1 MSMLRKLLGDFQA
14 AYGERWK
21 GVKEDYGAKLPELE
35 EMLRQYQDPAAVD
48 KLMKVDRQL
57 AETKEVLHKT
67 VEAVLARGEK
77 LDDLITKSD
86 QLSSQSKLFYRQARK
101 TNSCCVVM

>member
-1 MSMLRKLLGDFQA
+1 MLRKVLGDYQA
-14 AYGERWK
+14 LWGERWK
-21 GVKEDYGAKLPELE
+21 GIKEDYTAKLPALE
-35 EMLRQYQDPAAVD
+35 ELLKQYQNPADVD
-48 KLMKVDRQL
+48 KLVKLDRQL
-57 AETKEVLHKT
+57 LETKDVLHKT

-86 QLSSQSKLFYRQARK
+86 ELSSQSKLFYRQAKK